1 MVNKKIVIICSV
13 ITLVIVVLIVG
24 WQIKKFKET
33 SYASEEEKQSMSQ
46 NQNSAQNEN
55 LIEQNKSN
63 TENTI
68 DETQN
73 QVIGAEETKPG
84 EKEEEIPEKQDNK
97 NDKDINKDTNK
108 KNSKE
113 QALKLVEK
121 EWGEDDT
128 VYFTVDNQSKN
139 IYNISVRSKDTT
151 ETLAEYE
158 VNVDE
163 ETVIIK

>member
-1 MVNKKIVIICSV
+1 MVNKKIVVICSV
-13 ITLVIVVLIVG
+13 IALVIVAVIVG
-24 WQIKKFKET
+24 LQIKKFKET
-33 SYASEEEKQSMSQ
+33 SYASEEEKQNISKSQ
-46 NQNSAQNEN
+46 NSIKNEN
-55 LIEQNKSN
+55 MTEQNKSN
-63 TENTI
+63 TENTVN
-68 DETQN
+68 ETQN
-73 QVIGAEETKPG
+73 QVIGAEETKPD
-84 EKEEEIPEKQDNK
+84 EKEQDIPEKQDNK
-97 NDKDINKDTNK
+97 DK
-108 KNSKE
+108 KNLKE

-128 VYFTVDNQSKN
+128 VYYTVDNQSNN